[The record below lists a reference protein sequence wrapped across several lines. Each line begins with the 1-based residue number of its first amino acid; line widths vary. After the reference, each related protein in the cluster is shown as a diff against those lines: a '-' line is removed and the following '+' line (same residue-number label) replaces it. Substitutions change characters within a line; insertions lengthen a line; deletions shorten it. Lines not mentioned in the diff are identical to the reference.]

1 MHKKKTAAS
10 RIPPTPL
17 HHTLNIKEKRRGSD
31 DIHMYS
37 YSSIQ
42 LTSLIL
48 NGYNKTDKTQWMASG
63 IVIWLAV
70 TKSLNPF

>member
-42 LTSLIL
+42 LTS
-48 NGYNKTDKTQWMASG
+48 DSQWIQQDRQKAMDG
-63 IVIWLAV
+63 IWYCYMVRCH
-70 TKSLNPF
+70 